1 MARDTGETVTPLQKW
16 KAEIEIGRDAI
27 TRMLAR
33 GENLA
38 AVETWRETYA
48 PSGPPVFSAQRAADY
63 KPILDRWNWIEN
75 VFGMAEGNTAGTLPR
90 GHDLDVV
97 SLPAAPPV
105 GLGIVP
111 IIAGAIILGGAILAT
126 VTVYQLAMEAE
137 RTDRAT
143 AKNFDAWIARQP
155 AAMQSAYKDLIA
167 SDPILKSNSWLD
179 SLSNV
184 GSAIGWIAL
193 AALAFFVFTQL
204 RATLPRPAA
213 PTPNPCKGRRGGS
226 AYTSRQLKHVREW
239 YATPK
244 TKKKKEVK
252 RYYYQPE
259 MRTHA
264 SDASW

>member
-1 MARDTGETVTPLQKW
+1 
-16 KAEIEIGRDAI
+16 
-27 TRMLAR
+27 MLAR
-33 GENLA
+33 AENLA
-38 AVETWRETYA
+38 AIETWRETYA

-204 RATLPRPAA
+204 RATLPRTPAA
-213 PTPNPCKGRRGGS
+213 TPTPNPCGGGS
-226 AYTSRQLKHVREW
+226 VYSLKQLKRIRQW
-239 YATPK
+239 YKDHPEKKRQKRKLKAPK
-244 TKKKKEVK
+244 PRAYHYE
-252 RYYYQPE
+252 PE